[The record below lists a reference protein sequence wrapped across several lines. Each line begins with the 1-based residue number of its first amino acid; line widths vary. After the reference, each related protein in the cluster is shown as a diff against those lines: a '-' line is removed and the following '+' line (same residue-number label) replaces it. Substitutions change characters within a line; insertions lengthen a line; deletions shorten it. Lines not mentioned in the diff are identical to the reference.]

1 MTEAIRLPCG
11 GRGPPH
17 AKPKGNIMCNGGG
30 AFSPEEVE
38 YLRSLPVVAEAT
50 SRRITYTESFKHNCM
65 RRYHAGESPVE
76 LFREAGLDPSLI
88 GYKRIERC
96 FARWRKIACRMGT
109 DRLVSVDGNGGV
121 VPSASADVAP
131 SAESAEVARSEV
143 SQPVQPTQ
151 TRKRKAMRRC
161 PCRATQPKSRF
172 CREVTCATCSSPSR
186 CAASTSWNARWR
198 RCGRNC
204 IANNRKNRKN
214 ASNRHRPQSDACRER
229 RAWRAGRLAGM
240 RIARFTHND
249 VPQYA
254 FVQTDKN
261 DGKDYLVALNGY
273 PLSGQAVEPTGE
285 RYPVDG
291 DGIRLLAPVI
301 PSKVYGLAKN
311 YEAHA
316 QFMHEAG
323 HSDIKHAPEDMVI
336 FTKPSTSV
344 IGPDDPIVIP
354 LCSNDMNFEP
364 ELAVVMG
371 RIAKNVP
378 VEQAMDY
385 VLGFTCV
392 NDVTLRDLQ
401 GLDPTWTRAK
411 GFDTACPLGP
421 WIVTRD
427 DVDWKDAKISFTLN
441 GEDVPMASGTTANL
455 IHGIPEQIAAI
466 TSFTTLL
473 PGDVIMT
480 GTPNASGHLD
490 PGDEAIVHVEGIGDL
505 RNVVVRG

>member
-1 MTEAIRLPCG
+1 
-11 GRGPPH
+11 
-17 AKPKGNIMCNGGG
+17 MCNGGG

-109 DRLVSVDGNGGV
+109 DRLVSLMGMVEWCHRRRRMWRRRRNLRRLLDLRY
-121 VPSASADVAP
+121 
-131 SAESAEVARSEV
+131 RSRC
-143 SQPVQPTQ
+143 SQRKR
-151 TRKRKAMRRC
+151 RKRKAMRRC

-261 DGKDYLVALNGY
+261 DGKDYLV
-273 PLSGQAVEPTGE
+273 P
-285 RYPVDG
+285 
-291 DGIRLLAPVI
+291 
-301 PSKVYGLAKN
+301 
-311 YEAHA
+311 
-316 QFMHEAG
+316 
-323 HSDIKHAPEDMVI
+323 
-336 FTKPSTSV
+336 
-344 IGPDDPIVIP
+344 
-354 LCSNDMNFEP
+354 
-364 ELAVVMG
+364 
-371 RIAKNVP
+371 
-378 VEQAMDY
+378 
-385 VLGFTCV
+385 
-392 NDVTLRDLQ
+392 
-401 GLDPTWTRAK
+401 
-411 GFDTACPLGP
+411 
-421 WIVTRD
+421 
-427 DVDWKDAKISFTLN
+427 
-441 GEDVPMASGTTANL
+441 
-455 IHGIPEQIAAI
+455 
-466 TSFTTLL
+466 
-473 PGDVIMT
+473 
-480 GTPNASGHLD
+480 
-490 PGDEAIVHVEGIGDL
+490 
-505 RNVVVRG
+505 